1 MVFSKDSVQARHHN
15 MLRNA
20 LPLAPPSRENVMS
33 VYKRIRRM
41 ILSGKL
47 KGGQPLSQVQ
57 LALDFETS
65 RGPVREALRMLQR
78 EGLIEAATNQQG
90 RIVTF
95 AVADLEQVCSLLVL
109 NAALAIAS
117 GADRF
122 TARDVTA
129 LRQAIARI
137 EGLASADASPQSV
150 VDHNATRRQLAFRR
164 LLTILCKYGGQHAT
178 QLVDDLLDRVAMFR
192 QLNEMMGVSPPYPL
206 ANRFGELA
214 EACER
219 RDAKAMALVI
229 VEKIA
234 DVSRKAL
241 AYVDERYQ
249 PRQLDLYVGAAKAAL
264 AVSETRFGIL
274 GEPGGS
280 GGMTIRVRGL
290 PGSRVECVIVQ
301 D

>member
-1 MVFSKDSVQARHHN
+1 MMSIHAP
-15 MLRNA
+15 
-20 LPLAPPSRENVMS
+20 PLAQPSRENVMS
-33 VYKRIRRM
+33 VYRRIRRM

-95 AVADLEQVCSLLVL
+95 AIADLEQVCSLLVL

-117 GADRF
+117 GTDQF
-122 TARDVTA
+122 TARDVFA
-129 LRQAIARI
+129 IGQAIARI
-137 EGLASADASPQSV
+137 ESLASADAPPQST

-164 LLTILCKYGGQHAT
+164 LLTILCKHGGQHAV

-192 QLNEMMGVSPPYPL
+192 QLHEMMGVSPPYPL

-214 EACER
+214 QASAR

-241 AYVDERYQ
+241 SYVDERYQ
-249 PRQLDLYVGAAKAAL
+249 PKQLDLYVAAAKAAL
-264 AVSETRFGIL
+264 ATSQAEPAAPDIL
-274 GEPGGS
+274 WGS

-301 D
+301 E

>member
-1 MVFSKDSVQARHHN
+1 MFQSTS
-15 MLRNA
+15 
-20 LPLAPPSRENVMS
+20 PLVPPSRENVMS
-33 VYKRIRRM
+33 VYRRIRRM

-95 AVADLEQVCSLLVL
+95 AIADLEQVCSLLVL
-109 NAALAIAS
+109 NAALAIAA
-117 GADRF
+117 GKGRF
-122 TARDVTA
+122 TAQDVSTISH
-129 LRQAIARI
+129 AIARI
-137 EGLASADASPQSV
+137 EGLANTGMSLQSAA
-150 VDHNATRRQLAFRR
+150 DHNATRRQLAFRR
-164 LLTILCKYGGQHAT
+164 LIRILCRYAGQHAT

-192 QLNEMMGVSPPYPL
+192 QLHEMMGVSPPYPL

-214 EACER
+214 EASER
-219 RDAKAMALVI
+219 RDANAMASVI
-229 VEKIA
+229 VDKIA

-241 AYVDERYQ
+241 LYVDERYQ
-249 PRQLDLYVGAAKAAL
+249 PTQLDLYVGAAKAAL
-264 AVSETRFGIL
+264 ATPEARL
-274 GEPGGS
+274 GAPDQVWGS